1 MAHRKVNKHFFIRK
15 IVEKQF
21 PYDYEIYVDAS
32 FRKDENNNR
41 PFSAY
46 SFVVTSNDTINEIYA
61 SHRLLKPGNSLK
73 AETVGIYNVL
83 NYIKVNKKF
92 CGKKIIIYCDC
103 INAVNDI
110 NNTKILNSYI
120 TVEQRNRETKYIKIA
135 DKIAKTITAKKSYV
149 RKSNQKLG
157 SMGINKKV
165 ELINKTIYNYKQ

>member
-15 IVEKQF
+15 IVEKHS

-32 FRKDENNNR
+32 FRKDENNNS

-61 SHRLLKPGNSLK
+61 SHRLWKPGNSEK

-83 NYIKVNKKF
+83 DYIKGNKKF
-92 CGKKIIIYCDC
+92 RGKKIIIYCDC

-110 NNTKILNSYI
+110 NKKISISYI

-149 RKSNQKLG
+149 KKSNQKLV

-165 ELINKTIYNYKQ
+165 ELISKSIYNYKQ

>member
-15 IVEKQF
+15 IVEKQP

-32 FRKDENNNR
+32 FRKDENNNS

-61 SHRLLKPGNSLK
+61 SHRLWKLGNSEK

-83 NYIKVNKKF
+83 DYIKGNKKF
-92 CGKKIIIYCDC
+92 RGKKIIIYCDC

-110 NNTKILNSYI
+110 NKKISISYI

-149 RKSNQKLG
+149 KKSNQKLV
-157 SMGINKKV
+157 SIGINKKV
-165 ELINKTIYNYKQ
+165 ELISKSIYNYKQ

>member
-15 IVEKQF
+15 IVEKQS

-32 FRKDENNNR
+32 FRKDENNNS

-46 SFVVTSNDTINEIYA
+46 SFVVTSNNTINEIYA
-61 SHRLLKPGNSLK
+61 SHRLEKPGNSKK

-83 NYIKVNKKF
+83 DYIKGNKKF
-92 CGKKIIIYCDC
+92 RGKKIIIYCDC

-110 NNTKILNSYI
+110 NKKISISYI

-135 DKIAKTITAKKSYV
+135 DKIAKTITTKKSYV
-149 RKSNQKLG
+149 KKSNQKLV

-165 ELINKTIYNYKQ
+165 ELINKSIYNYKQ

>member
-15 IVEKQF
+15 IVEKQS

-46 SFVVTSNDTINEIYA
+46 SFVVISNDTINEIYA
-61 SHRLLKPGNSLK
+61 SHRLWKPGNSEK

-83 NYIKVNKKF
+83 DYIKGNKKF
-92 CGKKIIIYCDC
+92 RGKKIIIYCDC

-110 NNTKILNSYI
+110 NKKISISYI

-149 RKSNQKLG
+149 KKSNQKLV

-165 ELINKTIYNYKQ
+165 ELISKSIYNYKQ

>member
-15 IVEKQF
+15 IVEKQS

-32 FRKDENNNR
+32 FRKDENNNS

-61 SHRLLKPGNSLK
+61 SHRLWKPGNSEK
-73 AETVGIYNVL
+73 AETVGIYNAL
-83 NYIKVNKKF
+83 DYIKGNKKF
-92 CGKKIIIYCDC
+92 RGKKIIIYCDC

-110 NNTKILNSYI
+110 NKKISISYI

-149 RKSNQKLG
+149 KKSNQKLV

-165 ELINKTIYNYKQ
+165 ELISKSIYNYKQ

>member
-15 IVEKQF
+15 IVEKHS

-32 FRKDENNNR
+32 FRKDENNNS

-61 SHRLLKPGNSLK
+61 SHRLWKPCNSEK

-83 NYIKVNKKF
+83 DYIKGNKKF
-92 CGKKIIIYCDC
+92 RSKKIIIYCDC

-110 NNTKILNSYI
+110 NKKISISYI

-149 RKSNQKLG
+149 KKSNQKLV

-165 ELINKTIYNYKQ
+165 ELISKSIYNYKQ

>member
-15 IVEKQF
+15 IVEKQS

-32 FRKDENNNR
+32 FRKDENNNS

-46 SFVVTSNDTINEIYA
+46 SFIVTSNDTINEIYA
-61 SHRLLKPGNSLK
+61 SHRLWKPGNSEK

-83 NYIKVNKKF
+83 DYIKGNKKF
-92 CGKKIIIYCDC
+92 RGKKIIIYCDC

-110 NNTKILNSYI
+110 NKKISISYI

-149 RKSNQKLG
+149 KKSNQKLV

-165 ELINKTIYNYKQ
+165 ELISKSIYNYKQ